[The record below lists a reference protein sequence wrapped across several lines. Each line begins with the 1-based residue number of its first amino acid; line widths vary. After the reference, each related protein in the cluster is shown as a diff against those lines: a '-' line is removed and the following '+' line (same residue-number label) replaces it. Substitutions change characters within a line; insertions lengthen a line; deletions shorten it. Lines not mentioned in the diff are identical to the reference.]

1 MALRLSAANA
11 YDDCSAQRG
20 CQRHAF
26 PIVAVVTF
34 DHFSPFHCA
43 VPCLIFGD
51 ILPGQ
56 PLFELRLC
64 CGDASIHSHS
74 TQGFTIQ
81 APYGLEGL
89 TEADI
94 IVIPFWH
101 DPAVRPPVALL
112 DALIAARAR
121 GARLVG
127 LCLGTYVLAYAG
139 LLEGR
144 RASTHWEY
152 EQDFMSRFPAVQL
165 DTNALY
171 VDDEGLVT
179 SAGTAAGLDCC
190 LYLVRQYYGSA
201 IANKVARRLVIPPY
215 REGGQAQFIEQPVP
229 ASTRDTRMNQLLDHL
244 RAHLAEPHTLDTL
257 AAHTLMSRR
266 TFTRRF
272 HQATGLSVGEWLLA
286 ERLRR
291 SQELLEVSGHSIER
305 IAELIGFKS
314 ATSLRNHFRARF
326 AVSPSEWRRAFGG
339 NKP

>member
-1 MALRLSAANA
+1 M
-11 YDDCSAQRG
+11 
-20 CQRHAF
+20 
-26 PIVAVVTF
+26 
-34 DHFSPFHCA
+34 
-43 VPCLIFGD
+43 
-51 ILPGQ
+51 
-56 PLFELRLC
+56 
-64 CGDASIHSHS
+64 
-74 TQGFTIQ
+74 
-81 APYGLEGL
+81 
-89 TEADI
+89 
-94 IVIPFWH
+94 
-101 DPAVRPPVALL
+101 ALL

-257 AAHTLMSRR
+257 AANTLMSRR

>member
-1 MALRLSAANA
+1 M
-11 YDDCSAQRG
+11 
-20 CQRHAF
+20 

-51 ILPGQ
+51 MMMPGL

-64 CGDASIHSHS
+64 AGDASSQPRS
-74 TQGFTIQ
+74 SQGFRIDVTH
-81 APYGLEGL
+81 GLEGL
-89 TEADI
+89 SGADI
-94 IVIPFWH
+94 IIVPFWR
-101 DPAVRPPVALL
+101 DPAERPTQPLL
-112 DALIAARAR
+112 DALVAARNR
-121 GARLVG
+121 GAQVVG

-152 EQDFMSRFPAVQL
+152 EQDFIRRFPAVRL

-171 VDDEGLVT
+171 VDDEGLIT

-190 LYLVRQYYGSA
+190 LYLVRQHHGSRV
-201 IANKVARRLVIPPY
+201 ANKLARRLVVPPH

-229 ASTRDTRMNQLLDHL
+229 ASTRDARINQLFDHL
-244 RAHLAEPHTLDTL
+244 RAHLAQPHNLDSL
-257 AAHTLMSRR
+257 AEHCLMSRR

-272 HQATGLSVGEWLLA
+272 QQATGLSVGEWLQI

-291 SQELLEVSGHSIER
+291 CQELLETSTHPIER
-305 IAELIGFKS
+305 IAELVGFKT
-314 ATSLRNHFRARF
+314 ATSLRQHFRARF
-326 AVSPSEWRRAFGG
+326 GVSPSEWRRTFRG
-339 NKP
+339 NKA